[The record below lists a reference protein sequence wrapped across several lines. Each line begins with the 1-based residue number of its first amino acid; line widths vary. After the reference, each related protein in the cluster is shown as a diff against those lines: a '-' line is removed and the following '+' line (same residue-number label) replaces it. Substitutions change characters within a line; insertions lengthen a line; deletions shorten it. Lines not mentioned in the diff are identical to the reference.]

1 MGRRDDF
8 EDDEALAAYG
18 ADDSDEDPDYFE
30 APGPQHLAE
39 NQFQAETPAAISKD
53 DFFGAQSDEEEDEDE
68 DAAAVNE
75 NEMEEFHHTL
85 KAAHGFKKGARARG
99 AKTGGRRAVG
109 EEALSFEVKSLM
121 GEANQAYAFGHLD
134 KAMAL
139 VKRII
144 QIEAGVYAAWKI
156 LGEIFKEKGENHK
169 CLLAWLTA
177 AHAKPKDF
185 ELWLTCARMSLDQ
198 YGPDKKNY
206 RDQAIYC
213 YNRAIRAEPD
223 NIDAIYDRALLLK
236 ETGQLHK
243 AAEGFG
249 MLNKLL
255 PNDMSILREIASLYI
270 QLKKIPQAIEYY
282 NRSIEFFK
290 STGNPDKAFGWSELN
305 ILVELYMMA
314 EEWEVAIRI
323 LKNHARWLSGR
334 MEEKYWERLE
344 DDREW
349 DSHDKRRKSVRE
361 YVPMRFDPKTYTLPL
376 ELRVKLGVC
385 RLKEDDKKE
394 AMVHFAYLDSEDPVE
409 YYDLFQEAGDALHSA
424 KAYQEAIRY
433 YSSVVEGTQ
442 FMDTK
447 LWFNMATCYKA
458 LNQVDDAEDC
468 YATVLEAYPND
479 TTAMMEL
486 ASIYEV
492 SGRKADALE
501 LVNQVIAIRKQV
513 ETAEAT
519 PDANA
524 TAEAEAPVPVP
535 TGKEHSAFLPNQPA
549 PRRIKK
555 RQPGYMSEAQR
566 LEMNARKTEQTTV
579 KYRKLEYLRAG
590 MEAGEPQAVK
600 EWLDTAGELVDDFRN
615 TRALFPSEKGI
626 LFKGFMT
633 TARRRE
639 LNRNIKER
647 LEMMQHRLEGSLNF
661 LDDEI
666 EAIAPE
672 TTIFRGLD
680 FDTWLYIFMQYAL
693 CLAKHDNYQ
702 DAYDVCS
709 IAKEAN
715 VFYMDKRK
723 IFIIWTT
730 WLACAIWVKDSE
742 SCSTISRWFMTT
754 FQFQTEAYNLFVGAL
769 TMSRNGMEVFHN
781 NANQKFLL
789 RQIKIMDESIDGKKR
804 VNAASLTNIDEH
816 GKEFKPDR
824 LDISLLMLYGHILAS
839 GKSYISALSAYP
851 SNWII
856 HAPWLIYN
864 VQIITREHTP
874 STQRTR

>member
-1 MGRRDDF
+1 LPLSVLTGRRDDF
-8 EDDEALAAYG
+8 EDDEALNAYG

-30 APGPQHLAE
+30 ESAPQNLSDNRFSGAI
-39 NQFQAETPAAISKD
+39 NQFLQSQQATPAAISKD
-53 DFFGAQSDEEEDEDE
+53 DFFEAQSDEEEEDE

-99 AKTGGRRAVG
+99 SKGGGRRAVG
-109 EEALSFEVKSLM
+109 EETLSFEVKSLM
-121 GEANQAYAFGHLD
+121 GEANQAYAFGQLD
-134 KAMAL
+134 KAMGL

-144 QIEAGVYAAWKI
+144 QIEAGVYSAWKI
-156 LGEIFKEKGENHK
+156 LGEIFKEKGEDHK

-223 NIDAIYDRALLLK
+223 NIDAIYDRAVLLK
-236 ETGQLHK
+236 ETSQLHK

-270 QLKKIPQAIEYY
+270 QLKKVPQAIEYY

-314 EEWEVAIRI
+314 EEWEVAIKI

-334 MEEKYWERLE
+334 MEEKYWERVE

-349 DSHDKRRKSVRE
+349 DSHDKRRKAIRE
-361 YVPMRFDPKTYTLPL
+361 FVPMRFDPKTYTLPL

-394 AMVHFAYLDSEDPVE
+394 ALVHFAYLDSEDPVE
-409 YYDLFQEAGDALHSA
+409 YYDLFQEAGDALHNA
-424 KAYQEAIRY
+424 KAYEEAIRY

-442 FMDTK
+442 FMDAK

-468 YATVLEAYPND
+468 YATVLEAYPNE

-501 LVNQVIAIRKQV
+501 LVNQVIAIRKQA
-513 ETAEAT
+513 ETAAAT
-519 PDANA
+519 PNENA
-524 TAEAEAPVPVP
+524 PTEAEAPVAVP
-535 TGKEHSAFLPNQPA
+535 TGNQDSVFLPNQPA

-555 RQPGYMSEAQR
+555 HQPGYMSETQR

-615 TRALFPSEKGI
+615 TRALFPTEKGSF
-626 LFKGFMT
+626 FKGFMT

-723 IFIIWTT
+723 VFIIWTT
-730 WLACAIWVKDSE
+730 WLACAIWVHDSE

-804 VNAASLTNIDEH
+804 VNAASLTNIDDQ
-816 GKEFKPDR
+816 GKEFKPDQ
-824 LDISLLMLYGHILAS
+824 LDMSLLMLYGHILAS

-851 SNWII
+851 SNCIV
-856 HAPWLIYN
+856 HAPG
-864 VQIITREHTP
+864 
-874 STQRTR
+874 